1 MRRTTMGALRGRR
14 TGSRC
19 LTGAWLAVL
28 AACLAGH
35 AEAGEIVRMKHT
47 PPPATS
53 AWQAV
58 GIWVELL
65 AEIAPER
72 IVTADVVVVDADGT
86 DRPVALAIS
95 RSALLGEIP
104 AALIRA
110 PVVSYYLRL
119 VDDDGVVSVSP
130 LGAPDA
136 GVFRVAV
143 TGAEEEAE
151 SGAGGVEV
159 LSPLPG
165 EVVQG
170 SRPQIAAL
178 IEPELDEPWDAI
190 VVLDGRDVTAE
201 AEIASELFVLVS
213 GDSLSRGAHRVTFSA
228 LTATRRVE
236 ESWVFFVGERE
247 VGGDGVPEGPAS
259 WAGVG
264 AGAPERLEVHGR
276 LELGWAAVAAET
288 STSDTVDVL
297 LPYNETNRPALDFY
311 ATGYEPDLSFLLTAH
326 YDPVYDERLQWLASI
341 ATERYDVEA
350 GDIFPSLSA
359 TTLDWAAGAGG
370 RVVARLGRARTEIV
384 GLRLSEADTLAGFG
398 LYSRFALGARE
409 DIDVTDAVTA
419 SVAYLYVY
427 DREESVP
434 EAGRLD
440 DPLRNTVVAGIL
452 AVDGGRAGAEIEVA
466 DATATGELEASGGAV
481 RARLRYEK
489 DYDNRVILEYVYS
502 DPTYYSAGSLEHEP
516 GERGA
521 ELEFAVRPW
530 DAIKASGSIG
540 AFRAFDSILGIASEE
555 YAVRMYSRLDGSW
568 PLNGGSLRAYGAAR
582 YDRTPYESYDYTYA
596 YSAVGAAWRTAR
608 LAATGSASFSRSRS
622 PGAREVWGVG
632 GELRYDLVP
641 RKWKTRVAARW
652 TLGSDDGGEVDYT
665 RSSYAL
671 ESRWVGREVELAAEY
686 RLIELED
693 RASPDRGYT
702 EHVVRV
708 SLGHSF

>member
-1 MRRTTMGALRGRR
+1 MGALRGRR
-14 TGSRC
+14 AESRR
-19 LTGAWLAVL
+19 LAVAWLAVL
-28 AACLAGH
+28 GACLAGH
-35 AEAGEIVRMKHT
+35 AEAGELIRMKHA
-47 PPPATS
+47 PPPATP
-53 AWQAV
+53 AWQPV

-65 AEIAPER
+65 AEVAPER
-72 IVTADVVVVDADGT
+72 IVTADVIVVHADGT

-104 AALIRA
+104 AALVRA
-110 PVVSYYLRL
+110 PAVSYYLRL
-119 VDDDGVVSVSP
+119 VDDDGVVSVWP

-136 GVFRVAV
+136 GVFKVAV
-143 TGAEEEAE
+143 TGAEEVAE

-165 EVVQG
+165 EVVPG
-170 SRPQIAAL
+170 SRPEIAAL

-190 VVLDGRDVTAE
+190 VILDGRDVSGE
-201 AEIASELFVLVS
+201 AEITSELFVLVS
-213 GDSLSRGAHRVTFSA
+213 GDSLSPGAHRVTFSA
-228 LTATRRVE
+228 LTATRSVE
-236 ESWVFFVGERE
+236 KSWVFFVRERE
-247 VGGDGVPEGPAS
+247 GGADGIPMGSAPWV
-259 WAGVG
+259 GVG
-264 AGAPERLEVHGR
+264 AEPPERLEVHGR

-288 STSDTVDVL
+288 TTSDTVDVL

-311 ATGYEPDLSFLLTAH
+311 ATGYESDLTFLLTAH
-326 YDPVYDERLQWLASI
+326 YDPVYDERLQWLGSI
-341 ATERYDVEA
+341 DAERYEVEV

-370 RVVARLGRARTEIV
+370 RVVARLGRTRTELV

-419 SVAYLYVY
+419 SVVYLYVY
-427 DREESVP
+427 DREGSVP

-440 DPLRNTVVAGIL
+440 EPLRNTVVAGIL
-452 AVDGGRAGAEIEVA
+452 SIDGGRAGAAIEIA
-466 DATATGELEASGGAV
+466 DATASGQFEASGGAV
-481 RARLRYEK
+481 RARVRYEK
-489 DYDNRVILEYVYS
+489 DYDNRVVLEYVYS

-530 DAIKASGSIG
+530 GAIKASGSVG

-555 YAVRMYSRLDGSW
+555 YAVRVYGRLDGSW

-582 YDRTPYESYDYTYA
+582 YDRTPYESHDYTYA

-622 PGAREVWGVG
+622 PGARDAWGVG

-652 TLGSDDGGEVDYT
+652 TLGSGDGGEVDYT
-665 RSSYAL
+665 RSSYTV

-693 RASPDRGYT
+693 RVSPARGYT